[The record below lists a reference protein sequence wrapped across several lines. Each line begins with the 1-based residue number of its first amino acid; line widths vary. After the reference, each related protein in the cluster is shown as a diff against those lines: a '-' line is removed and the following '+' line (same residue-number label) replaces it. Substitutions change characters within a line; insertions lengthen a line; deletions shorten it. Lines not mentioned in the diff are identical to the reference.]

1 MTLSISY
8 DTLYELRLRGTTLKR
23 KSNRFQQKN
32 SKKNSKDVYHIK
44 SVQIYTVFL
53 QNNHISRSK
62 DVHIYKLATVTS

>member
-23 KSNRFQQKN
+23 KSNRFQQ
-32 SKKNSKDVYHIK
+32 KNSKDVYHIK